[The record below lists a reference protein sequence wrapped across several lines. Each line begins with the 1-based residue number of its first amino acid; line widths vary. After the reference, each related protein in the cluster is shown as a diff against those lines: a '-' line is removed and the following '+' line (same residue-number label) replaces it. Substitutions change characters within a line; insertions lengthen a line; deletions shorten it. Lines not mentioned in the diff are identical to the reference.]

1 MCNAVNELF
10 ADQIKEKDVIIAG
23 METQLATMGSQLADK
38 DSQIADMDSQIA
50 DKDSQIAELQAKLD
64 KYAQMYPNAL
74 K

>member
-38 DSQIADMDSQIA
+38 DSQIAD
-50 DKDSQIAELQAKLD
+50 KDSQIAELQAKLD

>member
-10 ADQIKEKDVIIAG
+10 ADQIKEKDIIIAN
-23 METQLATMGSQLADK
+23 MDSLLAD
-38 DSQIADMDSQIA
+38 MNSQIA